1 MTVPREA
8 PGIRK
13 RMLPPVYLL
22 SAMVMMALL
31 HRVLPWRQVVT
42 LPWRLVGVLP
52 LVLGLALNVT
62 ADARLKQYRTTV
74 KPFEKP
80 AALVTT
86 GVYRMTRNPM
96 YLGFVLILLGVA
108 LLLGSLSAFFIIPPF
123 AVVMEVVFIRREE
136 RMMDAT
142 FSREWLAYRARVRRW
157 I

>member
-8 PGIRK
+8 PGASK
-13 RMLPPVYLL
+13 KTLPPVYLL
-22 SAMVMMALL
+22 LAMVMMALL
-31 HRVLPWRQVVT
+31 HLVLPLRQVVVF
-42 LPWRLVGVLP
+42 PWRLVGILP

-62 ADARLKQYRTTV
+62 ADARLKQHGTTV
-74 KPFEKP
+74 KPFERP

-108 LLLGSLSAFFIIPPF
+108 LLLNSLSAFFLIPAF

-136 RMMDAT
+136 RMMEAT
-142 FSREWLAYRARVRRW
+142 FGREWFAYRAKVRRW

>member
-1 MTVPREA
+1 VTVQCELPTT
-8 PGIRK
+8 GK

-22 SAMVMMALL
+22 LAMVMMALL
-31 HRVLPWRQVVT
+31 HQVLPWRQVVAF
-42 LPWRLVGVLP
+42 PWRLVGILP

>member
-22 SAMVMMALL
+22 SAMVMMTLL

-52 LVLGLALNVT
+52 LVLGLALNVM
-62 ADARLKQYRTTV
+62 ADAQLKQYRTTV
-74 KPFEKP
+74 KPFERP

-86 GVYRMTRNPM
+86 SVYRMSRNPM
-96 YLGFVLILLGVA
+96 YLGFTLILLGVA
-108 LLLGSLSAFFIIPPF
+108 LLLGSLSAIFIIPPF
-123 AVVMEVVFIRREE
+123 VVVMEVVFVQREE
-136 RMMDAT
+136 RMVNAT
-142 FSREWLAYRARVRRW
+142 FGPAWLAYRAKVRRW
-157 I
+157 L

>member
-1 MTVPREA
+1 
-8 PGIRK
+8 
-13 RMLPPVYLL
+13 MLPPVYLL
-22 SAMVMMALL
+22 LAMAMMALL
-31 HRVLPWRQVVT
+31 HLVLPLRQVVT
-42 LPWRLVGVLP
+42 LPWRLLGVLP

-62 ADARLKQYRTTV
+62 ADARLKQYDTTV
-74 KPFEKP
+74 KPFERP
-80 AALVTT
+80 ASLVTT

-136 RMMDAT
+136 RMMDAA
-142 FSREWLAYRARVRRW
+142 FGREWLAYRARVRRW